1 MIEKMSKGGN
11 TMLGINRY
19 AFLGIVVISITLL
32 MIVIL
37 IVSTVRYN
45 IKQKYNSINQ
55 HIFKNDS
62 YKESLKQLNSILEDA
77 GITSKKKRLKLLK
90 IIKALK
96 K

>member
-1 MIEKMSKGGN
+1 
-11 TMLGINRY
+11 MLGINRY

-55 HIFKNDS
+55 HIFKNNS
-62 YKESLKQLNSILEDA
+62 YKENLKQYNSVLEDA
-77 GITSKKKRLKLLK
+77 GVTSKKDRLKLLK
-90 IIKALK
+90 IIEALK
-96 K
+96 S

>member
-62 YKESLKQLNSILEDA
+62 YKESLNQLNSILEDT

-90 IIKALK
+90 IIEALK

>member
-1 MIEKMSKGGN
+1 MNEKMSKGGN

-62 YKESLKQLNSILEDA
+62 YKENLKQFYNTLEDA
-77 GITSKKKRLKLLK
+77 GINSKKDRQKLLK
-90 IIKALK
+90 IIEALK
-96 K
+96 N

>member
-1 MIEKMSKGGN
+1 MSKGGN
-11 TMLGINRY
+11 AMLGINRY

-62 YKESLKQLNSILEDA
+62 YKENLKQFYNTLEDA
-77 GITSKKKRLKLLK
+77 GITSKKDRQKLLK
-90 IIKALK
+90 IIEALK
-96 K
+96 N

>member
-1 MIEKMSKGGN
+1 MF
-11 TMLGINRY
+11 GINRY
-19 AFLGIVVISITLL
+19 AFWGIVVISITLL
-32 MIVIL
+32 IIVIL

-55 HIFKNDS
+55 HILKNDS
-62 YKESLKQLNSILEDA
+62 YKESLNQLNIILEDA

>member
-1 MIEKMSKGGN
+1 MSKGGN
-11 TMLGINRY
+11 AMLGINRY
-19 AFLGIVVISITLL
+19 AFWGIVVISITLL

-62 YKESLKQLNSILEDA
+62 YKENLKQFYNTLEDA
-77 GITSKKKRLKLLK
+77 GINSKKDRQKLLK
-90 IIKALK
+90 IIEALK
-96 K
+96 N

>member
-1 MIEKMSKGGN
+1 
-11 TMLGINRY
+11 MLGINRY

-55 HIFKNDS
+55 HIFKNNS
-62 YKESLKQLNSILEDA
+62 YKENLKQYNSVLEDA
-77 GITSKKKRLKLLK
+77 GVTSKKDRLKLLK
-90 IIKALK
+90 IIEALK
-96 K
+96 N